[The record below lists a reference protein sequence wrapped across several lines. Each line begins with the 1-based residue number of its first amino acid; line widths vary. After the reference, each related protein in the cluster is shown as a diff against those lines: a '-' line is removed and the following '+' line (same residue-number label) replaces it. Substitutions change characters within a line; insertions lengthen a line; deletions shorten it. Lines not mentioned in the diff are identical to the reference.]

1 MSSKNVIN
9 DFVFIGL
16 GASNSLILLTLIRKG
31 LLKNKKVAIFEP
43 ESKTNNDKTYCFW
56 SGQGEQI
63 IEDLTPIIS
72 HRFNSVKVS
81 QSSVQDIDS
90 QPYHYIRS
98 IDLYNHTLNILAQE
112 QIEIYRKSVNHI
124 TCENEI
130 YFVHNESESYQ
141 SKFIFDS
148 RPSSILPL
156 AHHDIYLN
164 QSFYGLHIKC
174 EKEVFHKDTFEM
186 MNFNV
191 DQNDYTQFVYIIPFS
206 TSEALVELTRFGTNK
221 IDVNYASCVLDK
233 FILRDFGE
241 YEILA
246 DEFGCIPMTTH
257 ITPSNSNKGILNTG
271 SSANL
276 IKPST
281 GYGFKNMHTFALN
294 VAERI
299 ESNNFE
305 KFNEINI
312 DSKKRFKFYDKLLL
326 IILKYWPSKGKIIFT
341 SLFKKQSVFTV
352 FSFLDEKS
360 SLRQEIKIFASLP
373 TVPFLKA
380 LYLYMKMEN
389 YTRYA
394 YAFFIVCFYL
404 ILFDLSFQLAAY
416 FNYGVLITGL
426 IFVGIPHGALD
437 HMFLKKKSNYQ
448 FLFVLKYLSIIT
460 LYYIFWQSFP
470 SIALIVFIIYS
481 SFHFGESELM
491 ETDGKVDS
499 ISTHFKA
506 FLMGLSILCFIIFSH
521 LNEVMQLVA
530 YLVSIPDL
538 SFSQF
543 EITSIS
549 VGIAILSFTYIL
561 TLSIISKNRSYFS
574 LLFLLL
580 LGVRVPLVLAFG
592 LYFIFQHSFNAWQH
606 LKKGLQMTSM
616 QLYKKSWF
624 YTLGAILIFL
634 FIAFNANE
642 IKSVDGLYAK
652 FFIFIACISL
662 PHIFLMHTFYKT
674 KIN

>member
-130 YFVHNESESYQ
+130 YFVHTEIESYQ

-233 FILRDFGE
+233 FILRDFCLRE
-241 YEILA
+241 SVSNMI
-246 DEFGCIPMTTH
+246 EFHP
-257 ITPSNSNKGILNTG
+257 
-271 SSANL
+271 
-276 IKPST
+276 
-281 GYGFKNMHTFALN
+281 
-294 VAERI
+294 
-299 ESNNFE
+299 
-305 KFNEINI
+305 
-312 DSKKRFKFYDKLLL
+312 
-326 IILKYWPSKGKIIFT
+326 
-341 SLFKKQSVFTV
+341 
-352 FSFLDEKS
+352 
-360 SLRQEIKIFASLP
+360 
-373 TVPFLKA
+373 
-380 LYLYMKMEN
+380 
-389 YTRYA
+389 
-394 YAFFIVCFYL
+394 
-404 ILFDLSFQLAAY
+404 
-416 FNYGVLITGL
+416 
-426 IFVGIPHGALD
+426 
-437 HMFLKKKSNYQ
+437 
-448 FLFVLKYLSIIT
+448 
-460 LYYIFWQSFP
+460 
-470 SIALIVFIIYS
+470 
-481 SFHFGESELM
+481 
-491 ETDGKVDS
+491 
-499 ISTHFKA
+499 
-506 FLMGLSILCFIIFSH
+506 
-521 LNEVMQLVA
+521 
-530 YLVSIPDL
+530 
-538 SFSQF
+538 
-543 EITSIS
+543 
-549 VGIAILSFTYIL
+549 
-561 TLSIISKNRSYFS
+561 
-574 LLFLLL
+574 
-580 LGVRVPLVLAFG
+580 
-592 LYFIFQHSFNAWQH
+592 
-606 LKKGLQMTSM
+606 
-616 QLYKKSWF
+616 
-624 YTLGAILIFL
+624 
-634 FIAFNANE
+634 
-642 IKSVDGLYAK
+642 
-652 FFIFIACISL
+652 
-662 PHIFLMHTFYKT
+662 
-674 KIN
+674 